1 MLSNSRIIWFAKQ
14 WPHQDVARLEVAVRD
29 GVLAV
34 RPLDLRVQV
43 RQPARERVH
52 QPNLKFTVQCGQIRG
67 WIDLN
72 VGVPMAGGPLLQRS
86 SGKHDGG

>member
-1 MLSNSRIIWFAKQ
+1 M
-14 WPHQDVARLEVAVRD
+14 RD

-52 QPNLKFTVQCGQIRG
+52 QPNLKFTVQYGQIIG

-72 VGVPMAGGPLLQRS
+72 VGVSMGRYLLASVMVNISNLSQTNTTI
-86 SGKHDGG
+86 

>member
-52 QPNLKFTVQCGQIRG
+52 QPDLLKYRCHR
-67 WIDLN
+67 
-72 VGVPMAGGPLLQRS
+72 LQRQS
-86 SGKHDGG
+86 ACKDICTGPG

>member
-52 QPNLKFTVQCGQIRG
+52 QPNLQT
-67 WIDLN
+67 
-72 VGVPMAGGPLLQRS
+72 LLFLS
-86 SGKHDGG
+86 AFHSTG